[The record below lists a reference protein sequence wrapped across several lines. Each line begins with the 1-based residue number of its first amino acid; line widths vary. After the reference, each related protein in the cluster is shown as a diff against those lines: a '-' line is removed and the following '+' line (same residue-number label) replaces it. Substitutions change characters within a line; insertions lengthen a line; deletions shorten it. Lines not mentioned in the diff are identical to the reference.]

1 MNSRRELINR
11 IRFELE
17 QLSIR
22 NGQYDF
28 EHLCRNLARHRI
40 CSNILPA
47 TGPASGGGD
56 QGRDFESFRT
66 YLQSRAFSTNN
77 FIGLVSEDTIVFCCT
92 ITQSRY
98 LTAKIKSDIHKVIR
112 YGLPV
117 LDIAVEYLNIS
128 SNAYPISL
136 TEPED
141 EWYQTLIVKWQNN
154 DFPPDNFRDFY
165 EIKSAIH
172 HATFEDSSKKDLQL
186 WIRLL
191 RSLIEATPIDQLK
204 RKAIYEISV
213 AALRGLGSLIGYE
226 EQIHNY
232 FRDIQVIS
240 ATSDLEDLVVL
251 WTYCTGAYRNNLIQ
265 INGSDLSTW
274 HSQIIGGMESELD
287 SNVHPGSRCALLA
300 NRVLLD
306 VGSN

>member
-1 MNSRRELINR
+1 MNSRRELVNR

-47 TGPASGGGD
+47 TGPVSGGGD

-117 LDIAVEYLNIS
+117 LDIHYFCS
-128 SNAYPISL
+128 DDYPIS
-136 TEPED
+136 
-141 EWYQTLIVKWQNN
+141 K
-154 DFPPDNFRDFY
+154 R
-165 EIKSAIH
+165 H
-172 HATFEDSSKKDLQL
+172 
-186 WIRLL
+186 R
-191 RSLIEATPIDQLK
+191 LIEWAFFTHSVKLEIHDGN
-204 RKAIYEISV
+204 AISEYLADS
-213 AALRGLGSLIGYE
+213 
-226 EQIHNY
+226 
-232 FRDIQVIS
+232 DIF
-240 ATSDLEDLVVL
+240 
-251 WTYCTGAYRNNLIQ
+251 
-265 INGSDLSTW
+265 
-274 HSQIIGGMESELD
+274 
-287 SNVHPGSRCALLA
+287 
-300 NRVLLD
+300 
-306 VGSN
+306 